1 MHGIGGIALYGNVR
15 CPGRGHEIAESHD
28 IATPPLIA
36 HKPMSGTMIPLVLK
50 RRAAGSADLER
61 SAPPAAHTWESL
73 SGRSSARRIIF
84 TYILTHLPDAT
95 LVTTLFLWS
104 AHSIQSSLRHHTP
117 PQTSHVS
124 VSVTSTL
131 HTTPQHVGAASAG
144 LRRVCA
150 RTNVPSFRVYAFTC
164 TSP

>member
-61 SAPPAAHTWESL
+61 SAPPATHVGVVERAQLGASYNIHLHTYSL
-73 SGRSSARRIIF
+73 TRRH
-84 TYILTHLPDAT
+84 TRDHT
-95 LVTTLFLWS
+95 L
-104 AHSIQSSLRHHTP
+104 SLVRTFDSVITQTP
-117 PQTSHVS
+117 H
-124 VSVTSTL
+124 TSTNLARLSQRDL

-150 RTNVPSFRVYAFTC
+150 RTIVPSFRVYAFTC